1 MEIRKRMKIKL
12 ASTLRPYNRK
22 NLTND
27 LLAGIVIAAVSIP
40 ISMGYS
46 QIAGLPAVYGL
57 YGSVFPIIVFA
68 LFSTSPQM
76 IFGVDAA
83 PAALVGSA
91 IVSLGIESGSEEA
104 MRAVPL
110 LTFMVAVWLLI
121 FYLLKAGR
129 LVNYISLPVMGGFI
143 TGICSTIIL
152 MQIPKLMG
160 GASGVGEL
168 IELSEYIYHTAGHAS
183 IPSLILGI
191 STIVIISVSK
201 KYAPKFPMA
210 VIVMAV
216 SALATRFL
224 PVRELGIAT
233 LSSVEPGMPSWS
245 IPNFGSIPLS
255 GALSISLSVAVVIMA
270 ETLLAENNFAQ
281 KNAYRIEDNSELLA
295 FALGNMSAALTG
307 CCPMNGS
314 VSRTAMGEQYQ
325 SKSQLTGLIAGI
337 TMAILLIFCTGFIG
351 YLPVPVLTAI
361 VISALWGATEFHLA
375 RKLWKLNRDEFMIF
389 CGAFLGV
396 LIFGTINGVLIGVV
410 LSFAEMILRT
420 SKPVRSFLGYHP
432 EYREFRELK
441 ENSNTRPIEGVVIY
455 KFSSSLFFGN
465 CQIMQ
470 NDIESAIDDDT
481 KAVIVDGS
489 GITSIDIT
497 AAERIENLYRNL
509 KKQGIRLYL
518 TEHIAD
524 LNLQLRKL
532 GLGYMIEEGA
542 VRKTVT
548 IALKDMGYRR
558 PYPLK
563 GSYSRQFTTPLKRQ
577 ISSRMQEFTWAF
589 GEDAEHFIE
598 KQIHLQ
604 IEQLKETGDMDK
616 LFHGRWNY
624 KEELDEDEWLEHL
637 EEHLK
642 EIVRVSGKDEVSLA
656 DTIESYRSKV
666 YERIREEH
674 PELADRFRERRAAL
688 DRHLEETRPDVYE
701 LILKRREMRRSRKDE
716 KE

>member
-12 ASTLRPYNRK
+12 ASTLRPYNGK

-104 MRAVPL
+104 MRAVPV

-168 IELSEYIYHTAGHAS
+168 IELSEHIYHTAGHAS

-255 GALSISLSVAVVIMA
+255 GALSTSLSVAVVIMA